1 MKKISLL
8 IVLMSTMLCFSQSE
22 FQVEVDL
29 GYAFQREM
37 ILNDESLDNTS
48 AFGVR
53 FGVNYLKMFN
63 DKIYMETGLYGK
75 YNNGSREI
83 ETLSFTFNS
92 LKVQLPLYAGYKIN
106 DTWKFSVGTSIENNK
121 DFDNIDFKREDNLRY
136 DLLTKLVYV
145 YDNKMQFSLYTNWM
159 LNSTYDIYTIS
170 SPRNGVYLG
179 LIYQLWKTKKIKEDK
194 L

>member
-1 MKKISLL
+1 
-8 IVLMSTMLCFSQSE
+8 MLSFSQSE

-29 GYAFQREM
+29 GYAFQSEI

-75 YNNGSREI
+75 YNRGNRRI
-83 ETLSFTFNS
+83 ETLEFTSNN
-92 LKVQLPLYAGYKIN
+92 LKIQLPLYVGYKIN
-106 DTWKFSVGTSIENNK
+106 NTWKFSVGASIENNK

-145 YDNKMQFSLYTNWM
+145 YNNKIQFSFYTNWM
-159 LNSTYDIYTIS
+159 VNFTYDVYTIS
-170 SPRNGVYLG
+170 SPKNGLYLG
-179 LIYQLWKTKKIKEDK
+179 VIYQLRKTKKTKEDK
-194 L
+194 I

>member
-8 IVLMSTMLCFSQSE
+8 LVLMSTMFSFSQSE

-29 GYAFQREM
+29 GYAFQREI
-37 ILNDESLDNTS
+37 ILNNESLDNTS

-53 FGVNYLKMFN
+53 LGVNYLKMFN

-75 YNNGSREI
+75 YNRGNRKI
-83 ETLSFTFNS
+83 ETLEFTSNS
-92 LKVQLPLYAGYKIN
+92 LKIQLPLYVGYKIN
-106 DTWKFSVGTSIENNK
+106 DTWKFSLGASIENNK
-121 DFDNIDFKREDNLRY
+121 DFDDIDFKREDNLRY

-145 YDNKMQFSLYTNWM
+145 YNDKIQFSFYTNWM
-159 LNSTYDIYTIS
+159 LNNTYDVYTIS
-170 SPRNGVYLG
+170 SPKNGMYLG
-179 LIYQLWKTKKIKEDK
+179 VIYQLSKRIKTKENK